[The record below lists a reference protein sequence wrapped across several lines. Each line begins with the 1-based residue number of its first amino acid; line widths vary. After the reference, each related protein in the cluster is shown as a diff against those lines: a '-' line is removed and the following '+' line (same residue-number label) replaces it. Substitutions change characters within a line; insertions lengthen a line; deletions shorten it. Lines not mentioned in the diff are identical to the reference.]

1 VHSELAPTGIL
12 GLNILNYVWHWPTIS
27 LLHSSIFPKRNER
40 DRGRKILL
48 RVILYAGKGG
58 VGKTCVAGATGII
71 SARRGLKTLVMSL
84 DPAHSLSDA
93 FDLDLSL
100 MDKNRGQPIE
110 VGQGL
115 WIQELDV
122 HEEIGNY
129 WGEVHRYITLLLNTS
144 GIDDVLA
151 EELAVFPGME
161 ELSALLYINKYV
173 NEKRYDLIIL
183 DCAPTAES
191 IRFIS
196 MPTALEWYMKKI
208 FRLERRIF
216 GVVRPVARRMVDIPL
231 PEDQYFA
238 NIESLYTRLKG
249 VDKLLTDPGVTS
261 VRLVSN
267 PEKMVLRET
276 QRAFMFFSLH
286 QTSIDAIIINRIF
299 PSPVDDSYSKIWG
312 RDQQKY
318 MELAQTF
325 FYPLPIFK
333 APLYDS
339 EILGYEK
346 LLTFGENLYREEDP
360 TQIFFKQKPYQFA
373 RIGGQSVVK
382 LHLPFV
388 TKKEID
394 LRKIGDE
401 LIIKIGNFK
410 KNIVLPRA
418 YAVLEP
424 SRARLEEDHLVI
436 EFGGSIE

>member
-1 VHSELAPTGIL
+1 M
-12 GLNILNYVWHWPTIS
+12 
-27 LLHSSIFPKRNER
+27 RMM
-40 DRGRKILL
+40 
-48 RVILYAGKGG
+48 LYAGKGG

-71 SARRGLKTLVMSL
+71 TARAGLKTLVMSL

-93 FDLDLSL
+93 FDLDRSL

-110 VGQGL
+110 AGHNL
-115 WIQELDV
+115 WVQELDV
-122 HEEIGNY
+122 HEEINNY
-129 WGEVHRYITLLLNTS
+129 WSEVHGYISLLLNTS

-151 EELAVFPGME
+151 EELAILPGME

-173 NEKRYDLIIL
+173 KEQLYDVIIL

-196 MPTALEWYMKKI
+196 MPTALEWYMKKV
-208 FRLERRIF
+208 FRLERKIF
-216 GVVRPVARRMVDIPL
+216 GYVRPVARRMVDIPL
-231 PEDQYFA
+231 PEDEYFA
-238 NIESLYTRLKG
+238 NIERLYTRLKG
-249 VDKLLTDPGVTS
+249 VDQLLTDPETTS
-261 VRLVSN
+261 VRLVTN

-286 QTSIDAIIINRIF
+286 HTCIDAIIINRVF
-299 PSPVDDSYSKIWG
+299 PSGLDESYVKVWG
-312 RDQQKY
+312 NNQQKY
-318 MELAQTF
+318 LDLAETYF
-325 FYPLPIFK
+325 NPLPIFK

-346 LLTFGENLYREEDP
+346 LLEFGENLYQGQDP

-373 RIGGQSVVK
+373 KMDGQSVVK

-394 LRKIGDE
+394 LSKIGDE

-424 SRARLEEDHLVI
+424 RKARLEEDYLLI
-436 EFGGSIE
+436 EFGGSSE

>member
-1 VHSELAPTGIL
+1 M
-12 GLNILNYVWHWPTIS
+12 
-27 LLHSSIFPKRNER
+27 
-40 DRGRKILL
+40 
-48 RVILYAGKGG
+48 
-58 VGKTCVAGATGII
+58 AGATGII
-71 SARRGLKTLVMSL
+71 SANRGLKTLVMSL

-110 VGQGL
+110 AGQGL

-129 WGEVHRYITLLLNTS
+129 WGEVHSYFSLLLNTS

-173 NEKRYDLIIL
+173 NEESYDLIIL

-208 FRLERRIF
+208 FRLERKVL

-231 PEDQYFA
+231 PEDEYFA
-238 NIESLYTRLKG
+238 NVERLYTRLKG
-249 VDKLLTDPGVTS
+249 VDQLLTNPEVTS
-261 VRLVSN
+261 VRLVTN
-267 PEKMVLRET
+267 LEKMVLRET

-286 QTSIDAIIINRIF
+286 QTSIDAIIVNRVF
-299 PSPVDDSYSKIWG
+299 PSREDANYFKVWG
-312 RDQQKY
+312 KNQQKY
-318 MELAQTF
+318 MELAETY

-346 LLTFGENLYREEDP
+346 LRKFGESLYRGEDP

-373 RIGGQSVVK
+373 RINGRSVVK

-401 LIIKIGNFK
+401 LIIRIGNFK

-424 SRARLEEDHLVI
+424 SRARLEEDHLLI
-436 EFGGSIE
+436 EFGGSSERVQEARERQGRKEA

>member
-1 VHSELAPTGIL
+1 M
-12 GLNILNYVWHWPTIS
+12 
-27 LLHSSIFPKRNER
+27 RMM
-40 DRGRKILL
+40 
-48 RVILYAGKGG
+48 LYAGKGG

-71 SARRGLKTLVMSL
+71 TARTGLKTLVMSL

-93 FDLDLSL
+93 FDLDRSL
-100 MDKNRGQPIE
+100 MDKNRGQPI
-110 VGQGL
+110 QAADNL
-115 WIQELDV
+115 WVQELDV
-122 HEEIGNY
+122 HEEINNY
-129 WGEVHRYITLLLNTS
+129 WSEVHSYISLLLNTS

-151 EELAVFPGME
+151 EELAVLPGME

-173 NEKRYDLIIL
+173 KDQLYDVIVL

-196 MPTALEWYMKKI
+196 MPTALEWYMKKV
-208 FRLERRIF
+208 FRLERKIF
-216 GVVRPVARRMVDIPL
+216 GYVRPVARRMVDIPL
-231 PEDQYFA
+231 PEDEYFA

-249 VDKLLTDPGVTS
+249 VDQLLTDPETTS
-261 VRLVSN
+261 VRLVTN

-286 QTSIDAIIINRIF
+286 HTSIDAIIINRVF
-299 PSPVDDSYSKIWG
+299 PSGLEEGYLKVWG
-312 RDQQKY
+312 NNQQKY
-318 MELAQTF
+318 LDLAETYF
-325 FYPLPIFK
+325 NPLPIFK

-346 LLTFGENLYREEDP
+346 LLEFGENLYQGQDP
-360 TQIFFKQKPYQFA
+360 TQIFFKQRPYQFA
-373 RIGGQSVVK
+373 KMDGQSVVK

-394 LRKIGDE
+394 LIKIGDE

-424 SRARLEEDHLVI
+424 RKARLEEDYLLI
-436 EFGGSIE
+436 EFGGSSE

>member
-1 VHSELAPTGIL
+1 MRIL
-12 GLNILNYVWHWPTIS
+12 
-27 LLHSSIFPKRNER
+27 
-40 DRGRKILL
+40 
-48 RVILYAGKGG
+48 LYAGKGG

-71 SARRGLKTLVMSL
+71 SARKGLRTLVMSL

-93 FDLDLSL
+93 FDLDLAL
-100 MDKNRGQPIE
+100 MDKNRGQPFE
-110 VGQGL
+110 AAEDL

-129 WGEVHRYITLLLNTS
+129 WGEVHSYISLLLNTS
-144 GIDDVLA
+144 GIDGVLA

-173 NEKRYDLIIL
+173 NEENYDLIIL

-208 FRLERRIF
+208 FRLERKIF
-216 GVVRPVARRMVDIPL
+216 GVVRPVARRMVNIPL
-231 PEDQYFA
+231 PEDEYFA
-238 NIESLYTRLKG
+238 NIESLYSRLRG
-249 VDKLLTDPGVTS
+249 VDRLLTDPEVTS
-261 VRLVSN
+261 VRLVTN

-286 QTSIDAIIINRIF
+286 QTSIDAIVVNRVF
-299 PSPVDDSYSKIWG
+299 PSGLGDNYLKVWG
-312 RDQQKY
+312 KYQQKY
-318 MELAQTF
+318 MELAENY

-333 APLYDS
+333 APQYDG
-339 EILGYEK
+339 EILGFER
-346 LLTFGENLYREEDP
+346 LLEFGQSLYRGKDP

-373 RIGGQSVVK
+373 KMDGQSVIR

-388 TKKEID
+388 SKKEID
-394 LRKIGDE
+394 LSKIGDE

-424 SRARLEEDHLVI
+424 RRARLEEDHLLI
-436 EFGGSIE
+436 EFGGSSEQEQKRE

>member
-1 VHSELAPTGIL
+1 
-12 GLNILNYVWHWPTIS
+12 
-27 LLHSSIFPKRNER
+27 
-40 DRGRKILL
+40 
-48 RVILYAGKGG
+48 
-58 VGKTCVAGATGII
+58 
-71 SARRGLKTLVMSL
+71 MSL

-93 FDLDLSL
+93 FDLDRSL

-110 VGQGL
+110 AAEKL
-115 WIQELDV
+115 WLQELDV
-122 HEEIGNY
+122 HEEINNY
-129 WGEVHRYITLLLNTS
+129 WSEVHSYISVLLNTS

-173 NEKRYDLIIL
+173 NEQTYDLIVL

-196 MPTALEWYMKKI
+196 MPTALEWYMKKV
-208 FRLERRIF
+208 FRLERKIF

-231 PEDQYFA
+231 PEDEYFA
-238 NIESLYTRLKG
+238 NIESLYSRLKG
-249 VDKLLTDPGVTS
+249 VDRLLTDPEVTS
-261 VRLVSN
+261 VRLVTN

-286 QTSIDAIIINRIF
+286 QTSIDAIVINRVF
-299 PSPVDDSYSKIWG
+299 PSGLDNDYLRLWG
-312 RDQQKY
+312 NNQKKY
-318 MELAQTF
+318 MDLAETYF
-325 FYPLPIFK
+325 HPLPIFK

-346 LLTFGENLYREEDP
+346 LVEFGKNLYEDKDP
-360 TQIFFKQKPYQFA
+360 TQVFFKERPYELSKKDG
-373 RIGGQSVVK
+373 RSLVK
-382 LHLPFV
+382 LYLPFV
-388 TKKEID
+388 SKREID
-394 LRKIGDE
+394 LSKIGDE

-424 SRARLEEDHLVI
+424 RKARLEEDYLLI
-436 EFGGSIE
+436 EFGGRNEQDKERGKSQSQDRK

>member
-1 VHSELAPTGIL
+1 M
-12 GLNILNYVWHWPTIS
+12 
-27 LLHSSIFPKRNER
+27 RMM
-40 DRGRKILL
+40 
-48 RVILYAGKGG
+48 LYAGKGG

-71 SARRGLKTLVMSL
+71 TARTGLKTLVMSL

-93 FDLDLSL
+93 FDLDRSL
-100 MDKNRGQPIE
+100 MDKNRGQPIQA
-110 VGQGL
+110 GDNL
-115 WIQELDV
+115 WVQELDV
-122 HEEIGNY
+122 HEEINNY
-129 WGEVHRYITLLLNTS
+129 WSEVHGYISLLLNTS

-151 EELAVFPGME
+151 EELAILPGME

-173 NEKRYDLIIL
+173 KEQLYDVIIL

-196 MPTALEWYMKKI
+196 MPTALEWYMKKV
-208 FRLERRIF
+208 FRLERKIF
-216 GVVRPVARRMVDIPL
+216 GYVRPVARRMVDIPL
-231 PEDQYFA
+231 PEDEYFA
-238 NIESLYTRLKG
+238 NIERLYTRLKG
-249 VDKLLTDPGVTS
+249 VDQLLTDPETTS
-261 VRLVSN
+261 VRLVTN

-286 QTSIDAIIINRIF
+286 HTCIDAIIINRVF
-299 PSPVDDSYSKIWG
+299 PSGLDESYVKVWG
-312 RDQQKY
+312 NNQQKY
-318 MELAQTF
+318 LDLAETYF
-325 FYPLPIFK
+325 NPLPIFK

-346 LLTFGENLYREEDP
+346 LLEFGENLYQGQDP

-373 RIGGQSVVK
+373 KMDGQSVVK

-394 LRKIGDE
+394 LSKIGDE

-424 SRARLEEDHLVI
+424 RKARLEEDYLLI
-436 EFGGSIE
+436 EFGGSSE

>member
-1 VHSELAPTGIL
+1 M
-12 GLNILNYVWHWPTIS
+12 
-27 LLHSSIFPKRNER
+27 RMM
-40 DRGRKILL
+40 
-48 RVILYAGKGG
+48 LYAGKGG

-71 SARRGLKTLVMSL
+71 TARTGLKTLVMSL

-93 FDLDLSL
+93 FDLDRSL
-100 MDKNRGQPIE
+100 MDKNRGQPIQA
-110 VGQGL
+110 GDNL
-115 WIQELDV
+115 WVQELDV
-122 HEEIGNY
+122 HEEINNY
-129 WGEVHRYITLLLNTS
+129 WSEVHGYISLLLNTS

-151 EELAVFPGME
+151 EELAVLPGME

-173 NEKRYDLIIL
+173 KDQLYDVIVL

-196 MPTALEWYMKKI
+196 MPTALEWYMKKV
-208 FRLERRIF
+208 FRLERKIF
-216 GVVRPVARRMVDIPL
+216 GYVRPVARRMVDIPL
-231 PEDQYFA
+231 PEDEYFA

-249 VDKLLTDPGVTS
+249 VDQLLTDPETTS
-261 VRLVSN
+261 VRLVTN

-286 QTSIDAIIINRIF
+286 HTSIDAIIINRVF
-299 PSPVDDSYSKIWG
+299 PSGIDESYVKVWG
-312 RDQQKY
+312 NNQQKY
-318 MELAQTF
+318 LDLAETYF
-325 FYPLPIFK
+325 NPLPIFK

-346 LLTFGENLYREEDP
+346 LLEFGENLYQGQDP

-373 RIGGQSVVK
+373 KMDGQSVVK
-382 LHLPFV
+382 LHLPFI

-394 LRKIGDE
+394 LSKIGDE

-424 SRARLEEDHLVI
+424 RKARLEEDYLLI
-436 EFGGSIE
+436 EFGGSSE

>member
-1 VHSELAPTGIL
+1 MCRN
-12 GLNILNYVWHWPTIS
+12 GLPCRH
-27 LLHSSIFPKRNER
+27 FEDKGKRSR
-40 DRGRKILL
+40 RRILL
-48 RVILYAGKGG
+48 RVLLYAGKGG

-71 SARRGLKTLVMSL
+71 CAVRGLKTLVMSL

-100 MDKNRGQPIE
+100 MDKNRGQPIQAGE
-110 VGQGL
+110 NL

-129 WGEVHRYITLLLNTS
+129 WGEVHSYISLLLNTS
-144 GIDDVLA
+144 GIEDVLA

-161 ELSALLYINKYV
+161 ELSALLYINKYI
-173 NEKRYDLIIL
+173 NEGSYDLIIL

-208 FRLERRIF
+208 FRLERKIF
-216 GVVRPVARRMVDIPL
+216 GVVRPVARRVVDIPL
-231 PEDQYFA
+231 PEDEYFA
-238 NIESLYTRLKG
+238 NIESLYNRLRG
-249 VDKLLTDPGVTS
+249 VDRLLTDPEVTS
-261 VRLVSN
+261 VRLVTN

-286 QTSIDAIIINRIF
+286 QTSIDAIVINRVF
-299 PSPVDDSYSKIWG
+299 PSKLDDNYLKVWG
-312 RDQQKY
+312 RNQQKY
-318 MELAQTF
+318 MELAETY

-346 LLTFGENLYREEDP
+346 LLKFGEHLYGGEDP
-360 TQIFFKQKPYQFA
+360 AQIFFKQRPYQFA
-373 RIGGQSVVK
+373 KIDGHSVVK

-394 LRKIGDE
+394 LSKIGDE

-424 SRARLEEDHLVI
+424 SRARLEEDHLLI
-436 EFGGSIE
+436 EFGGSSEQTQEREEE

>member
-1 VHSELAPTGIL
+1 MRIL
-12 GLNILNYVWHWPTIS
+12 
-27 LLHSSIFPKRNER
+27 
-40 DRGRKILL
+40 
-48 RVILYAGKGG
+48 LYAGKGG

-71 SARRGLKTLVMSL
+71 TAQTGLKTLVMSL

-93 FDLDLSL
+93 FDLDRAL

-110 VGQGL
+110 AGEQL
-115 WIQELDV
+115 WVQELDV
-122 HEEIGNY
+122 HEEINNY
-129 WGEVHRYITLLLNTS
+129 WSEVHSYISILLNTS

-173 NEKRYDLIIL
+173 NEQTYDLIIL

-196 MPTALEWYMKKI
+196 MPTALEWYMKKV
-208 FRLERRIF
+208 FRLERKIF

-231 PEDQYFA
+231 PEDEYFA
-238 NIESLYTRLKG
+238 NIESLYARLKG
-249 VDKLLTDPGVTS
+249 IDQLLTDPDVTS
-261 VRLVSN
+261 VRLVTN

-286 QTSIDAIIINRIF
+286 QTSIDAIIVNRVF
-299 PSPVDDSYSKIWG
+299 PIGFDDDYLRVWG
-312 RDQQKY
+312 NNQQKY
-318 MELAQTF
+318 LDLAETYF
-325 FYPLPIFK
+325 HPLPIFK

-346 LLTFGENLYREEDP
+346 LLEFGKNLYEGKDP
-360 TQIFFKQKPYQFA
+360 TQIFFKHRPYELA
-373 RIGGQSVVK
+373 RIDGRSFVK
-382 LHLPFV
+382 LYLPFV

-394 LRKIGDE
+394 LSKIGDE

-418 YAVLEP
+418 YAVMEP
-424 SRARLEEDHLVI
+424 RSARLEEDHLLI
-436 EFGGSIE
+436 EFGGSSEQSQERGEG

>member
-1 VHSELAPTGIL
+1 M
-12 GLNILNYVWHWPTIS
+12 
-27 LLHSSIFPKRNER
+27 
-40 DRGRKILL
+40 
-48 RVILYAGKGG
+48 RVLLYAGKGG

-71 SARRGLKTLVMSL
+71 SANRGLKTLVMSL

-110 VGQGL
+110 AGQGL

-129 WGEVHRYITLLLNTS
+129 WGEVHSYFSLLLNTS

-173 NEKRYDLIIL
+173 NEESYDLIIL

-208 FRLERRIF
+208 FRLERKVL

-231 PEDQYFA
+231 PEDEYFA
-238 NIESLYTRLKG
+238 NVERLYTRLKG
-249 VDKLLTDPGVTS
+249 VDQLLTNPEVTS
-261 VRLVSN
+261 VRLVTN
-267 PEKMVLRET
+267 LEKMVLRET

-286 QTSIDAIIINRIF
+286 QTSIDAIVINRIF
-299 PSPVDDSYSKIWG
+299 PSRTDDDYFKVWG
-312 RDQQKY
+312 TNQQKY
-318 MELAQTF
+318 MELAETY

-346 LLTFGENLYREEDP
+346 LRKFGESLYRGEDP

-373 RIGGQSVVK
+373 RINGRSVVK

-401 LIIKIGNFK
+401 LIIRIGNFK

-424 SRARLEEDHLVI
+424 SRARLEEDHLLI
-436 EFGGSIE
+436 EFGGSSERVQEARERQGRKEA

>member
-1 VHSELAPTGIL
+1 M
-12 GLNILNYVWHWPTIS
+12 
-27 LLHSSIFPKRNER
+27 RMM
-40 DRGRKILL
+40 
-48 RVILYAGKGG
+48 LYAGKGG

-71 SARRGLKTLVMSL
+71 TARTGLKTLVMSL

-93 FDLDLSL
+93 FDLDRSL
-100 MDKNRGQPIE
+100 MDKNRGQPIQA
-110 VGQGL
+110 GDNL
-115 WIQELDV
+115 WVQELDV
-122 HEEIGNY
+122 HEEINNY
-129 WGEVHRYITLLLNTS
+129 WNEVHGYISLLLNTS

-151 EELAVFPGME
+151 EELAVLPGME

-173 NEKRYDLIIL
+173 RDQLYDVIVL

-196 MPTALEWYMKKI
+196 MPTALEWYMKKV
-208 FRLERRIF
+208 FRLERKIF
-216 GVVRPVARRMVDIPL
+216 GYVRPVARRMVDIPL
-231 PEDQYFA
+231 PEDEYFA

-249 VDKLLTDPGVTS
+249 VDQLLTDPETTS
-261 VRLVSN
+261 VRLVTN

-286 QTSIDAIIINRIF
+286 HTSIDAIIVNRVF
-299 PSPVDDSYSKIWG
+299 PSGIEEGYLKVWG
-312 RDQQKY
+312 NNQKKY
-318 MELAQTF
+318 LDLAETYF
-325 FYPLPIFK
+325 NPLPIFK

-346 LLTFGENLYREEDP
+346 LLEFGENLYQGQDP
-360 TQIFFKQKPYQFA
+360 TQIFFKQKPYQFLKKDA
-373 RIGGQSVVK
+373 QNSIK
-382 LHLPFV
+382 LHLPFI

-394 LRKIGDE
+394 LIKIGDE

-424 SRARLEEDHLVI
+424 RKARLEEDYLLI
-436 EFGGSIE
+436 EFGGSSE

>member
-1 VHSELAPTGIL
+1 M
-12 GLNILNYVWHWPTIS
+12 
-27 LLHSSIFPKRNER
+27 RMM
-40 DRGRKILL
+40 
-48 RVILYAGKGG
+48 LYAGKGG

-71 SARRGLKTLVMSL
+71 TARTGLKTLVMSL

-93 FDLDLSL
+93 FDLDRSL
-100 MDKNRGQPIE
+100 MDKNRGQPIQA
-110 VGQGL
+110 GDNL
-115 WIQELDV
+115 WVQELDV
-122 HEEIGNY
+122 HEEINNY
-129 WGEVHRYITLLLNTS
+129 WSEVHGYISLLLNTS

-151 EELAVFPGME
+151 EELAVLPGME

-173 NEKRYDLIIL
+173 KDQLYDVIVL

-196 MPTALEWYMKKI
+196 MPTALEWYMKKV
-208 FRLERRIF
+208 FRLERKIF
-216 GVVRPVARRMVDIPL
+216 GYVRPVARRMVDIPL
-231 PEDQYFA
+231 PEDEYFA

-249 VDKLLTDPGVTS
+249 VDQLLTDPEITS
-261 VRLVSN
+261 VRLVTN

-286 QTSIDAIIINRIF
+286 QTCIDAIIINRVF
-299 PSPVDDSYSKIWG
+299 PSGIDEGYLKVWG
-312 RDQQKY
+312 NNQHKY
-318 MELAQTF
+318 LDLAETYF
-325 FYPLPIFK
+325 NPLPIFK

-346 LLTFGENLYREEDP
+346 LLEFGENLYRGEDP
-360 TQIFFKQKPYQFA
+360 TQIFFKQRPYQFA
-373 RIGGQSVVK
+373 KMDGQSVVK

-394 LRKIGDE
+394 LSKIGDE

-424 SRARLEEDHLVI
+424 RKARLEEDYLLI
-436 EFGGSIE
+436 EFGGSSE

>member
-1 VHSELAPTGIL
+1 M
-12 GLNILNYVWHWPTIS
+12 
-27 LLHSSIFPKRNER
+27 RMM
-40 DRGRKILL
+40 
-48 RVILYAGKGG
+48 LYAGKGG

-71 SARRGLKTLVMSL
+71 TARTGLKTLVMSL

-93 FDLDLSL
+93 FDLDRSL

-110 VGQGL
+110 AGYNL
-115 WIQELDV
+115 WVQELDV
-122 HEEIGNY
+122 HEEINNY
-129 WGEVHRYITLLLNTS
+129 WSEVHGYISLLLNTS

-151 EELAVFPGME
+151 EELAILPGME

-173 NEKRYDLIIL
+173 KEQLYDVIIL

-196 MPTALEWYMKKI
+196 MPTALEWYMKKV
-208 FRLERRIF
+208 FRLERKIF
-216 GVVRPVARRMVDIPL
+216 GYVRPVARRMVDIPL
-231 PEDQYFA
+231 PEDEYFA
-238 NIESLYTRLKG
+238 NIERLYTRLKG
-249 VDKLLTDPGVTS
+249 VDQLLTDPETTS
-261 VRLVSN
+261 VRLVTN

-286 QTSIDAIIINRIF
+286 HTCIDAIIINRVF
-299 PSPVDDSYSKIWG
+299 PSGLDESYVKVWG
-312 RDQQKY
+312 NNQQKY
-318 MELAQTF
+318 LDLAETYF
-325 FYPLPIFK
+325 NPLPIFK

-346 LLTFGENLYREEDP
+346 LLEFGENLYQGQDP

-373 RIGGQSVVK
+373 KMDGQSVVK

-394 LRKIGDE
+394 LSKIGDE

-424 SRARLEEDHLVI
+424 RKARLEEDYLLI
-436 EFGGSIE
+436 EFGGSSE